1 MTSSSCSGKKY
12 YTDKQCFNPIERK
25 LICSDKY
32 YFRKFAV
39 SIAALLLNLKT
50 KISHIALLFVLLFS
64 AGIGAKA
71 QQAPIFTNYANSYAY
86 ANAGFA
92 GMSEGINVLGLYRMQ
107 WAGFV
112 DNDGNEIAPTTF
124 LLSGD
129 MPFRKLHGGME
140 FSIMQDKLGFENNV
154 NVGLGYSYHMD
165 LGGSTLG
172 IGVAGT
178 LLNRSVDFGQLHANQ
193 ESDPLLAGLG
203 EESAMMFDFNVGLFW
218 QIPDS
223 FFLGFSVVNVL
234 ESMSEALNDNSETS
248 ASFTTDRTFYAIAG
262 YPFQFE
268 DLPYLT
274 FVPSASVMSDIASTQ
289 FNVSARAIYNNVF
302 SFGVNYRFQESVG
315 LMAGITIK
323 DLTVAYS
330 YDINTMGLG
339 LPGSHEIGLSYC
351 FKLDLDRTPRDYR
364 SVRYL

>member
-1 MTSSSCSGKKY
+1 M
-12 YTDKQCFNPIERK
+12 
-25 LICSDKY
+25 
-32 YFRKFAV
+32 
-39 SIAALLLNLKT
+39 LNLKT
-50 KISHIALLFVLLFS
+50 KLIHIALLFVLVLT
-64 AGIGAKA
+64 AINVKA
-71 QQAPIFTNYANSYAY
+71 QQAPIFTNYSNSYAY

-92 GMSEGINVLGLYRMQ
+92 GMSEGVNVLGLYRMQ
-107 WAGFV
+107 WAGFT
-112 DNDGNEIAPTTF
+112 DMDGNEIAPTTF
-124 LLSGD
+124 LLTGD
-129 MPFRKLHGGME
+129 MPFRSLHGGLE

-178 LLNRSVDFGQLHANQ
+178 LLNRSVDFGQLHPNQ
-193 ESDPLLAGLG
+193 ESDPLLVGLG

-274 FVPSASVMSDIASTQ
+274 FVPSVSVMSDIASTQ
-289 FNVSARAIYNNVF
+289 FNASARVIYNNVF
-302 SFGVNYRFQESVG
+302 SLGVNYRFQESVG
-315 LMAGITIK
+315 LMAGISIK
-323 DLTVAYS
+323 DLTIAYS
-330 YDINTMGLG
+330 YDINTLGLG